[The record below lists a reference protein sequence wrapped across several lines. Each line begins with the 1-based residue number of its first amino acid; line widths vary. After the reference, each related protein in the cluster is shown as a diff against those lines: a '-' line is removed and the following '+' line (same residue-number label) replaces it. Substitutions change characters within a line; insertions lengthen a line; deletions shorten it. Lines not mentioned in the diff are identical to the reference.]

1 MADFFKPTPKPESP
15 LNRWRILSPKAGIRV
30 SPYFLGGMSIG
41 EAWKDAMGSMNKEQ
55 SFKLLD
61 AFFEAG
67 GNAIDTANNY
77 QNEESEQ
84 WIGEWMEARGN
95 RDQMVIATKY
105 TTSYK
110 AYALGKNEARNQ
122 VGNHKKSLYLS
133 VEDSLKKLKTSY
145 IDILYLHW
153 WDHSTSIEE
162 IMTSLHILVQERKV
176 LYLGISD
183 TPAWVVAA
191 ANTFAIERGLT
202 PFVIYQG
209 KWNVMVRDFEREIL
223 PMAQHFGLA
232 LAPWDVVGGGRL
244 QSKKQLEERKN
255 QGEKIRTLVAGEEQ
269 NELEVKY
276 SEVLSKIADEHQVDS
291 VTVIALA
298 YVLHK
303 APYVFPIIGGRK
315 VEHLQSNIKAL
326 DLKLTDAQIK
336 EIEDVQPNWDPGFP
350 HNFIGHR
357 PNSNNGV
364 PEAIVSGQL
373 GYLDYVLDPKPIG
386 H

>member
-1 MADFFKPTPKPESP
+1 MGDVFAPTPKPENP
-15 LNRWRILSPKAGIRV
+15 LERWRILSPKAGIRV

-41 EAWKDAMGSMNKEQ
+41 EAWKEWMGSMNKEQ

-61 AFFEAG
+61 TFFEAG

-95 RDQMVIATKY
+95 RDQMVIATKF

-110 AYALGKNEARNQ
+110 AYAMGKNAARNQ

-162 IMTSLHILVQERKV
+162 IMTSLHQLVQERKV

-191 ANTFAIERGLT
+191 ANAFAQERGLT

-209 KWNVMVRDFEREIL
+209 RWNVMIRDFEREIL
-223 PMAQHFGLA
+223 PMAQHFGMA
-232 LAPWDVVGGGRL
+232 LAPWDVLGGGHL
-244 QSKKQLEERKN
+244 QSKKQLEERKK
-255 QGEKIRTLVAGEEQ
+255 QGEKLRAFVGTGDQ
-269 NELEVKY
+269 NEIEVKF
-276 SEVLSKIADEHQVDS
+276 SEVLSKIADAHQVDS
-291 VTVIALA
+291 VTTIALA
-298 YVLHK
+298 YVLQK
-303 APYVFPIIGGRK
+303 APYVFPIVGGRK
-315 VEHLQSNIKAL
+315 PEHLKSNIKAL
-326 DLKLTDAQIK
+326 DIKLSDEEIK
-336 EIEDVQPNWDPGFP
+336 EIEDVQPFDVGFP
-350 HNFIGHR
+350 HNMVGPR

-364 PEAIVSGQL
+364 PGGIVAGQL
-373 GYLDYVLDPKPIG
+373 GYIDYVMDPKPIG